1 VYYIVIQEIAMDSI
15 LSVRLPADLRKRLQ
29 AASRAEGKPVSD
41 LIRDFIRKEL
51 DVIEFRRLREAT
63 LPYAGAKGI
72 YTDEDVYKLIS

>member
-1 VYYIVIQEIAMDSI
+1 MESI

-51 DVIEFRRLREAT
+51 DVLEFRRLREAT
-63 LPYAGAKGI
+63 LPFAEAKGI
-72 YTDEDVYKLIS
+72 FTDEDVYKLIS

>member
-1 VYYIVIQEIAMDSI
+1 MESI

-29 AASRAEGKPVSD
+29 AASQAEGKPISD

-63 LPYAGAKGI
+63 LPHAEAKGI
-72 YTDEDVYKLIS
+72 FTDEDVYKLIS

>member
-1 VYYIVIQEIAMDSI
+1 MDSI

-51 DVIEFRRLREAT
+51 DVIEFRRLREAA
-63 LPYAGAKGI
+63 LPYAEASGI
-72 YTDEDVYKLIS
+72 FTDEDVYRLIS